1 MTTASSPALLRI
13 GIPVLKVAVALG
25 LVIWIAR
32 KVDFSEGWA
41 AIQTLSATTI
51 SVSILLLLLQAL
63 LSAWRWCLLSDMIGQ
78 RLKISG
84 AMNLLMQ
91 SLFYNQALPSP

>member
-1 MTTASSPALLRI
+1 MVI
-13 GIPVLKVAVALG
+13 ALG

-41 AIQTLSATTI
+41 AVQTLSAATI
-51 SVSILLLLLQAL
+51 SVSIFLLLLQAL
-63 LSAWRWCLLSDMIGQ
+63 LSAWRWCLLSEMIGQ

-84 AMNLLMQ
+84 AMKLFMQ
-91 SLFYNQALPSP
+91 SLFFTIKLSRVPFQAMPLAYLVPSNMA